1 MKRIGALALS
11 IWMLLSPLC
20 GALAATLGPAT
31 TYEELLSLAASA
43 AAGDT
48 LLVSGVLS
56 ADQPFSPPVYLY
68 LSGEEGASISG
79 LHIENAQLVL
89 SSLSLTDSL
98 RVSGASHLQL
108 MRGVSVS
115 GGLSFS
121 GSGSLLLDRG
131 ATVVGSPG
139 APGVSVRHTGGD
151 LYVSLDGTVRGGDGE
166 TGGAAAEFD
175 PMLAS
180 GALMVTGTLTGG
192 KGEAF
197 GGNAVN
203 LHNLSSNAFITV
215 DGTLTGGEGNIGG
228 SGLQLITAT
237 GAVAAG
243 LGGRITGGR
252 GDSYGGDAMLLM
264 NVGDSSI
271 VSLSGVLTGGDSSGT
286 DSTPGQSLK
295 LLGRTTAMRTSVGN
309 CILQDGK
316 QVLYTI
322 SVTPLPAIKT
332 PVVEAEQLEP
342 TPVPPPA
349 ATIEPTQTPTPEPT
363 PTSEPT
369 PEPTLEPTAEPTE
382 EPTLE
387 PTVEPTFAPPPAPTG
402 DPAGDPTFAP
412 TAEPSQAPTQVPS
425 LPDEPTFEPTDGPVA
440 TDGEAA

>member
-20 GALAATLGPAT
+20 GAVAATLGPAT

-43 AAGDT
+43 ASGDT
-48 LLVSGVLS
+48 LLVSGSLF
-56 ADQPFSPPVYLY
+56 ADRPFSSPVYLY

-79 LHIENAQLVL
+79 LRIENAQLAL
-89 SSLSLTDSL
+89 SSLALSDGLSVRGTC
-98 RVSGASHLQL
+98 HLQL

-131 ATVVGSPG
+131 ANVVGSHG
-139 APGVSVRHTGGD
+139 APGVSVCHTGGD

-166 TGGAAAEFD
+166 IGGAAAEFD
-175 PMLAS
+175 PILAS
-180 GALMVTGTLTGG
+180 GALMVT
-192 KGEAF
+192 
-197 GGNAVN
+197 
-203 LHNLSSNAFITV
+203 
-215 DGTLTGGEGNIGG
+215 GTLTGGEGNIGG
-228 SGLQLITAT
+228 SGLQLITASD
-237 GAVAAG
+237 AVAAG

-271 VSLSGVLTGGDSSGT
+271 ISLSGVLTGGDSSGT

-309 CILQDGK
+309 CILQDGR

-322 SVTPLPAIKT
+322 SVTPLPAISTLPLDK
-332 PVVEAEQLEP
+332 LEP
-342 TPVPPPA
+342 TPEPPPA
-349 ATIEPTQTPTPEPT
+349 ATIEPTQAPTPEPT
-363 PTSEPT
+363 PEPTVEPTIEPT
-369 PEPTLEPTAEPTE
+369 PEPTLEPTQAPTPEPTEEPTAEPTAEPTE

-402 DPAGDPTFAP
+402 EPAGDPTFSP
-412 TAEPSQAPTQVPS
+412 TAEPTFEPTLLPS
-425 LPDEPTFEPTDGPVA
+425 LPDEPTFEPTHAPVA